1 MDPRRRLFAPTLILL
16 SLFLSFSLAEGRP
29 EVLQELDGF
38 NRPVAAVFS
47 PDGKFLFVVNHAEG
61 PSGTLRSQSFL
72 SRLTV
77 DGAGKATPEQMKFVD
92 ALTAPIDLDF
102 SPIRFGNVP
111 AGAIFLLVG
120 SPLVQD
126 EAGRAL
132 KDLSRVVIGLQI
144 VDPKAGRVIKTIDLG
159 PNSKIRLRGEDSL
172 LAPSSICFDKAG
184 NLYIGESGY
193 AGHMFE
199 RRVPGHP
206 GIWRLEASAVAEL
219 VNDARPV
226 KVELIRT
233 TSLPNDMSYRK
244 SDDSIY
250 FVTNHT
256 QGRPTGSIFMFD
268 SGGFKGIDSMLTIA
282 RELPALSSV
291 QLTPSG
297 RALLAGVNGE
307 LMFPKGKRDAR
318 PVRFR
323 PQLTFSAPGK
333 IATLPLADGGL
344 LVAVPEQSSDAGAGK
359 GQRLRLV
366 KLPSGY

>member
-1 MDPRRRLFAPTLILL
+1 MDPRRRLFASTLILL
-16 SLFLSFSLAEGRP
+16 SWLSSCTLAHARP

-47 PDGKFLFVVNHAEG
+47 PDQSFLFVVNHAEG
-61 PSGTLRSQSFL
+61 PSGTLRGQSFL

-77 DGAGKATPEQMKFVD
+77 DAAGKVTPDNLRFVD
-92 ALTAPIDLDF
+92 SLTAPIDLDF
-102 SPIRFGNVP
+102 SPVRYGNIP

-159 PNSKIRLRGEDSL
+159 PNSKIRLQGDESL

-193 AGHMFE
+193 GGHMFD
-199 RRVPGHP
+199 RRMAGRP
-206 GIWRLEASAVAEL
+206 GIWRLDTQTVADL
-219 VNDARPV
+219 VTDVKPS

-233 TSLPNDMSYRK
+233 TSLPNDMCYRA
-244 SDDSIY
+244 SDDMIY
-250 FVTNHT
+250 FVTNHS
-256 QGRPTGSIFMFD
+256 QGRPTGSIFLFP
-268 SGGFKGIDSMLTIA
+268 SGNYKGIDSMLTLA
-282 RELPALSSV
+282 RELPSLSSV

-297 RALLAGVNGE
+297 RVLLGGVSGE

-323 PQLTFSAPGK
+323 PQFTFSAPGK
-333 IATLPLADGGL
+333 IATMPLPDGGL
-344 LVAVPEQSSDAGAGK
+344 LVAVPEQSSAAGPGK
-359 GQRLRLV
+359 GQRMRIV
-366 KLPSGY
+366 KLPAGY